1 MSGEDKPKKPDETTA
16 PARPT
21 VMRPDERARAT
32 VDYTSEAKAIVDEL
46 AAATVADRIA
56 PPQPA
61 RATVGY
67 EQPAVDPALDART
80 VVDPSA
86 KSDPRIDPRALAAT
100 VDSGPELEGLT
111 QPGTGAQLCPVCGAY
126 AHQLIKCAECGHV
139 FEDLRIGSI
148 VSGRY
153 RVESLIGA
161 GGFGRVYRGTLLTLD
176 EPVAIKFLLEEF
188 SGRPEQR
195 ARFKR
200 EAVALAKIR
209 HPAIVA
215 VHDYGE
221 HLGELYMVMEL
232 VRGTQL
238 FDRIKDEKGAL
249 MPVERA
255 CDLIDQLLGV
265 LEVAHAMGIVHRD
278 LKPENV
284 MLLQT
289 GDRKDHIKVLDFGLA
304 LMDDRLGGDRL
315 TATRSVQGTPIYMS
329 PEQCRGR
336 DVGPATDVYAT
347 AVMLF
352 ELLTGAPP
360 FEGDSVPDIMA
371 KHMFVEP
378 PTFLERG
385 AGHVPPGVEA
395 LVHRA
400 LAKKSEE
407 RPTAAQFR
415 DALARALAGEDD
427 ATMLANRAQ
436 QRVEHAALTREQRAL
451 VEASQEHARPR
462 DSIAPPADGALPRAY
477 LWCSDQALGESL
489 RASLAVHGVNGVLW
503 NKDAPPGE
511 AILAKRPAKAVIVSG
526 EDSVARVKAVRAEA
540 STAKVPV
547 LVIEAKAPTPEYIRA
562 GASDVS
568 PAGALHEIVCKQ
580 VVRLIRRGR

>member
-21 VMRPDERARAT
+21 VMRPEERVRAT
-32 VDYTSEAKAIVDEL
+32 VDYTTEARGLIDALATDKVSEPRA
-46 AAATVADRIA
+46 
-56 PPQPA
+56 PQPA

-67 EQPAVDPALDART
+67 EQPAVAPALDART
-80 VVDPSA
+80 VVDPA
-86 KSDPRIDPRALAAT
+86 ATKDPPIDPRAFAAT

-111 QPGTGAQLCPVCGAY
+111 QPGMGAQLCPVCGAY
-126 AHQLIKCAECGHV
+126 AHQLIKCSECGHV
-139 FEDLRIGSI
+139 FEDPRLGSI

-238 FDRIKDEKGAL
+238 FDRIKDAQGAL

-315 TATRSVQGTPIYMS
+315 TATRAVQGTPIYMS

-336 DVGPATDVYAT
+336 DVGPPTDVYAA

-360 FEGDSVPDIMA
+360 FEGESVPDIMA

-378 PTFLERG
+378 PSFLERG
-385 AGHVPPGVEA
+385 AAHVPPGVEA

-400 LAKKSEE
+400 LSKKSEE

-427 ATMLANRAQ
+427 ASMLANRAQ

-462 DSIAPPADGALPRAY
+462 DSVAPPADGALPRAY

-503 NKDAPPGE
+503 NREAPPGE

-526 EDSVARVKAVRAEA
+526 EDSVGRVKAVRAEA
-540 STAKVPV
+540 LTAKVPV

-568 PAGALHEIVCKQ
+568 PAGALHEVVCKQ